1 MRNLLL
7 SCFSALLLMACNGS
21 QDPSAEQSRAE
32 SAGAD
37 VAATT
42 QAEAVSVAPSAC
54 ELNVGWNPYEP
65 YQYADLDGNVRGLDL
80 DLVSALAKQAG
91 CSLRFTQDEWSKL
104 LKGVQT
110 GNIDVLTGA
119 TQTVEREK
127 YAHFSKPYRDET
139 FVIFVRTGESEKWLA
154 SSIEEM
160 VRDKKMR
167 IGLVD
172 GYVYG
177 NEVDHLLGNADYM
190 NLFISAPFSE
200 SHAANLLDSKIDG
213 LLEDPFVGASM
224 VKRKALGERLTKLN
238 FILNRGQVSLM
249 FSKASVTPEQ
259 IGKFDSA
266 IDAIKANGEFDAI
279 IKRYRK

>member
-1 MRNLLL
+1 MRTLLL

-21 QDPSAEQSRAE
+21 QEPSAEQT
-32 SAGAD
+32 SASAASSEVAVTAPAD
-37 VAATT
+37 VAP
-42 QAEAVSVAPSAC
+42 EAPPAC

-65 YQYADLDGNVRGLDL
+65 YQYADPDGNVRGLDL

-91 CSLRFTQDEWSKL
+91 CSVRFTQDEWSKL

-119 TQTVEREK
+119 TQTTERDK

-139 FVIFVRTGESEKWLA
+139 FVLFVRNGESEKWLA
-154 SSIEEM
+154 ESIEEM

-177 NEVDHLLGNADYM
+177 DEVDDLLGNADYVK
-190 NLFISAPFSE
+190 LFISAPFSE
-200 SHAANLLDSKIDG
+200 SHAANLLDNKIDG
-213 LLEDPFVGASM
+213 LLEDPFVGAAM
-224 VKRKALGERLTKLN
+224 VKRKVLGERLTKLN

-249 FSKASVTPEQ
+249 FSKASVTQERVAT
-259 IGKFDSA
+259 FDSA

-279 IKRYRK
+279 MKRYRK